1 MQRARNTAGQSAR
14 ESKSTR
20 NPHVA
25 KKPATVKLGSRLA
38 PTERVL
44 EQWRAASGCPISDEA
59 KTLFCVHALGDSFQ
73 LGDVRLWSDQHA
85 GKQSSSIFLE
95 FFFDGAPDD
104 IKEDAGLFTKVFET
118 MIEDTLRER
127 RVAEFRKRATARR
140 RVGRVKSKD
149 SDDESHEGGGEI
161 GRNLEDSG
169 EADEEWRTYL
179 QSTPAT
185 TELSVKSIREA
196 GCTIRFLVC
205 QTSLSVS
212 AAEELG
218 QIAFPEHFP
227 INGVAQ
233 VVAPGTQP
241 LPRWFYFLAVGSAL
255 VSTVAILAWWQIV
268 KGFIFPTKA

>member
-1 MQRARNTAGQSAR
+1 VKVDAR
-14 ESKSTR
+14 
-20 NPHVA
+20 
-25 KKPATVKLGSRLA
+25 LGL
-38 PTERVL
+38 EDRVL

-73 LGDVRLWSDQHA
+73 LGDVRLWYDQHPGRA
-85 GKQSSSIFLE
+85 TSSIFLE

-104 IKEDAGLFTKVFET
+104 IKEDAGLFIKAFET

-127 RVAEFRKRATARR
+127 RVAEFRKRAKARR
-140 RVGRVKSKD
+140 RVVGRVKSKD
-149 SDDESHEGGGEI
+149 SDDEACEGG
-161 GRNLEDSG
+161 RSPEDSG
-169 EADEEWRTYL
+169 DEEWRKYL
-179 QSTPAT
+179 QSMPAT

-196 GCTIRFLVC
+196 GCTLRFLVC

-255 VSTVAILAWWQIV
+255 VSTVAIFAWWQII
-268 KGFIFPTKA
+268 KGFLFPAEA